1 MVNMKKRFTK
11 RQLEI
16 MKILWDSEEPMIASD
31 IVKKGDNLNI
41 NTVQACLRLLI
52 AHNAIK
58 IADIVYSGTVLTR
71 SYTAI
76 ISKEDYL
83 NEECSELLSGQQTK
97 SFIASLINAETNLE
111 ELEELEKLIERKKEE
126 LKKGR

>member
-1 MVNMKKRFTK
+1 MKKRFTK

-41 NTVQACLRLLI
+41 NTVQSCLRLLI

-58 IADIVYSGTVLTR
+58 VADIVYSGTVLTR
-71 SYTAI
+71 SYSAI
-76 ISKEDYL
+76 ISKEEYL
-83 NEECSELLSGQQTK
+83 NEECSELLSGEQTK
-97 SFIASLINAETNLE
+97 SFIASLIDAETDLE
-111 ELEELEKLIERKKEE
+111 ELEELEKMIERKKEE